1 MEILKQGNVIEVE
14 GVIKTINDANRLN
27 EVIKDLNSG
36 NSVIIKIKDSFAMP
50 SAVIGLLIKKV
61 NEGVNIKV
69 EVGSEILYELLD
81 DLNLTD
87 KFNVKKI

>member
-1 MEILKQGNVIEVE
+1 MEILKKANVIEIE
-14 GVIKTINDANRLN
+14 GVIKTISDANKIN
-27 EVIKDLNSG
+27 DVIKDFKAGESI
-36 NSVIIKIKDSFAMP
+36 IIKIKDSFAMP
-50 SAVIGLLIKKV
+50 SSVIGILMKKV
-61 NEGVNIKV
+61 EEGVNIKI